1 MAENVLEVNK
11 RSDQRPR
18 LQVPGFRHADAELA
32 QRCER
37 ILQAAPAPAAPAAAA
52 AEDAPAEAS
61 PADEAGPAAKPPVS
75 APGASA
81 PVSDADGAHDRAQGA
96 EAAVAGAQVRPLYWL
111 SYLIWYRGQSSSDL
125 FPACPA

>member
-1 MAENVLEVNK
+1 MSLEVNK

-52 AEDAPAEAS
+52 AERRARRGRPSRRGRPRRQAARLRAGRERAASLTPTAPTTARR
-61 PADEAGPAAKPPVS
+61 
-75 APGASA
+75 AP
-81 PVSDADGAHDRAQGA
+81 
-96 EAAVAGAQVRPLYWL
+96 RPLLPEHRCALY
-111 SYLIWYRGQSSSDL
+111 IG
-125 FPACPA
+125 